1 MEQKLTDIMKQA
13 FQREQETILATGE
26 WMDPEAFE
34 RPDLCSLVM
43 C

>member
-26 WMDPEAFE
+26 
-34 RPDLCSLVM
+34 RLDLCSLAM
-43 C
+43 Y